1 MAHITY
7 IEDETGDVVDAEYYC
22 SDSCAQ
28 ESDYY
33 SGWNGCNELH
43 TIEFCQSC
51 NEQLYSIE
59 EAE

>member
-33 SGWNGCNELH
+33 AGWIGCNELH
-43 TIEFCQSC
+43 TIEF
-51 NEQLYSIE
+51 
-59 EAE
+59 